1 MYYEVMLDNGHYPMV
16 YQCSTMHEAYGCLEE
31 LASWVPK
38 IRVDLDLV
46 MEQLVRMKNNKRGNF
61 SAHGYQVTVR
71 EGEV

>member
-38 IRVDLDLV
+38 TGSTWTLLWSSWC
-46 MEQLVRMKNNKRGNF
+46 G
-61 SAHGYQVTVR
+61 
-71 EGEV
+71 